1 MKLISI
7 VMLITLALILI
18 FTSGCLPSRGWEV
31 KFGISP
37 VSRVDNKQGLDQ
49 EVSYKKV
56 RAESN

>member
-1 MKLISI
+1 
-7 VMLITLALILI
+7 MLITLGLILI

>member
-1 MKLISI
+1 MKKAIIKSLS
-7 VMLITLALILI
+7 VVGVTI
-18 FTSGCLPSRGWEV
+18 FFTTACLPSRGWEI
-31 KFGISP
+31 KLGITP